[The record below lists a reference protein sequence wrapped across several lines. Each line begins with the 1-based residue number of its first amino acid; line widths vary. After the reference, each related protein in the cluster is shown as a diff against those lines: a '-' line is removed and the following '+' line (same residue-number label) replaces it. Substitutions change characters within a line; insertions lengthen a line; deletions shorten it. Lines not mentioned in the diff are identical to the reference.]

1 MERAGNRH
9 VLATLACALA
19 FARSAQ
25 SVFSSDAGDK
35 AAPGRDWDLV
45 RSVENP
51 FGGTNDL
58 VLIPD
63 HRKRDNGY
71 YQDVAN
77 AVCGERTSCMVNFW
91 TDRAHIPKSGDMPV
105 EDLAVMTAEYER
117 YPTYKEPV
125 LNLACW
131 LYPSKEIAER
141 AKCAYM
147 PGADI
152 PWKK

>member
-1 MERAGNRH
+1 MERVRNSH
-9 VLATLACALA
+9 VIATLASALA
-19 FARSAQ
+19 FAASAP
-25 SVFSSDAGDK
+25 SACAADAEDR
-35 AAPGRDWDLV
+35 AVHGRDWELV
-45 RSVENP
+45 RSVKNP
-51 FGGTNDL
+51 SGGTNDL

-63 HRKRDNGY
+63 HRKRDTAY
-71 YQDVAN
+71 YEDVAN
-77 AVCGERTSCMVNFW
+77 TVCGERTSCMVNFW
-91 TDRAHIPKSGDMPV
+91 TDRAHIPKSAWMPV

-117 YPTYKEPV
+117 SPTYKGPV

-131 LYPSKEIAER
+131 LYPNKEVAER